1 MAYALLSNKIQRA
14 FFFWRKCHMRQ
25 TRLVYAL
32 ALALVGAAAMV
43 EAKPATPV
51 GPPST
56 PVERPSTPPENP
68 PDSLLEFVCSIL
80 PVPHLC
86 D

>member
-1 MAYALLSNKIQRA
+1 MKRFRLTCA
-14 FFFWRKCHMRQ
+14 F
-25 TRLVYAL
+25 AL
-32 ALALVGAAAMV
+32 AIIGAAAMA
-43 EAKPATPV
+43 EAKGKPSNVPV

-56 PVERPSTPPENP
+56 PVERPSTPPADP
-68 PDSLLEFVCSIL
+68 PSSLTEFVCSIL

>member
-1 MAYALLSNKIQRA
+1 MKKSLM
-14 FFFWRKCHMRQ
+14 F
-25 TRLVYAL
+25 AL
-32 ALALVGAAAMV
+32 ALTILSTAAITQAQG
-43 EAKPATPV
+43 KPTWVPV

-56 PVERPSTPPENP
+56 PVEPPATPPADP
-68 PDSLLEFVCSIL
+68 PSDLIAFVCSIL